1 MKTLPSFNPLDGS
14 LVGEVPIT
22 PVEAIPELVS
32 RAWEAQTSW
41 QSLGLE
47 GRAELLEKAGP
58 RFGREAKE
66 LGALITRE
74 MGKPLSESVPEAR
87 GIGAGMRSELAEIL
101 EALQPEVFTQG
112 RIESTVYRDPY
123 GVCAA
128 ITPWNFPMA
137 MPNWMV
143 LPALAAGNTVL
154 FKPSEETPL
163 SGQAY
168 ADILGEHLPEGVL
181 TVVHGDDE
189 QGKAL
194 VNSSVDLIAFTGS
207 REVGKHIL
215 KTVSD
220 GLKRVILELGGKDPM
235 IVLDDAD
242 LDEAARFAAW
252 NGFRNAGQVCVST
265 ERIYVHRDILPA
277 FQERLVKEAEGLV
290 VGDGLADG
298 TDVGPMVNETQ
309 RSHVLTQINEAV
321 AAGAR
326 VLTDGRRH
334 EAPFIR
340 PTVLAN
346 VDEDLCIAKEETF
359 GPVVCLT
366 PVDSDEEAI
375 ERANATPFGLGAVV
389 FGGDLQRAN
398 GVGRRLS
405 AGMVGVNRGCGG
417 IKGTPWV
424 GAGESGYGYHK
435 GRDGHRQFTQTRVL
449 SAGSA

>member
-1 MKTLPSFNPLDGS
+1 MSTLSSFNPLDGT
-14 LVGEVPIT
+14 LVGKVTVT
-22 PVEAIPELVS
+22 PMEEIPDLVQEARS
-32 RAWEAQTSW
+32 AQAGW
-41 QSLGLE
+41 MALGLG
-47 GRAELLEKAGP
+47 GRAEILARSGP
-58 RFGREAKE
+58 QFGKRAKE

-74 MGKPLSESVPEAR
+74 MGKPLSESIPEAR
-87 GIGAGMRSELAEIL
+87 TIGSGMKGELAEIV
-101 EALQPEVFTQG
+101 EALQPETFRQG
-112 RIESTVYRDPY
+112 SIESTVHQDPF

-163 SGQAY
+163 CGQAY
-168 ADILGEHLPEGVL
+168 AEILGEHLPPGVL

-194 VNSSVDLIAFTGS
+194 VNSDVDLIAFTGS

-215 KTVSD
+215 KTASD

-242 LDEAARFAAW
+242 LDEAAKFAAW

-265 ERIYVHRDILPA
+265 ERIYVHRQVFDE
-277 FQERLVKEAEGLV
+277 FQERLAAEAEGLV
-290 VGDGLADG
+290 IGDGLADG
-298 TDVGPMVNETQ
+298 TSVGPMVNDTQ
-309 RSHVLTQINEAV
+309 RLHVLEQIDEAL
-321 AAGAR
+321 AGGAR
-326 VLTDGRRH
+326 SITGDDH
-334 EAPFIR
+334 DQAPFIK

-346 VDEDLCIAKEETF
+346 VDEDLCIAKDETF

-366 PVDSDEEAI
+366 PVDSDDEAVAK
-375 ERANATPFGLGAVV
+375 ANATPFGLGAVV
-389 FGGDLQRAN
+389 FGGDPQRAN
-398 GVGRRLS
+398 KVGRRLS
-405 AGMVGVNRGCGG
+405 AGMIGINRGCGG

-424 GAGESGYGYHK
+424 GAAESGYGFHK
-435 GRDGHRQFTQTRVL
+435 GRDGHRQFTQARVL
-449 SAGSA
+449 SSAGA